1 MKVLIDFKASTAGY
15 KPIFSSTYVA
25 SEFFVPVV
33 ARTHI
38 FDFRTPKSAPSV
50 SPPCFS
56 TIMSFTNFAQART
69 SALNLE
75 KQTESLLTQYSKLQ
89 LVASFDTNPDE
100 DALVAQIR
108 DMLGKRETIITN
120 LTRLSESDLNVS
132 TSKLQQLQRHKEVLM
147 DHKLSFQKIQ
157 GKINDERNRNNLLH
171 LIQSDLSAHKQRNV
185 STVTDNDND
194 YILDERRRVDNANSF
209 ADRLLQQAFETRDEL
224 YSQRVYLQN
233 ASSRIQNTLQTI
245 PGIGMLISRINTRR
259 RRDTLI
265 MGFVIALCILG
276 LFMFA

>member
-1 MKVLIDFKASTAGY
+1 
-15 KPIFSSTYVA
+15 
-25 SEFFVPVV
+25 
-33 ARTHI
+33 
-38 FDFRTPKSAPSV
+38 
-50 SPPCFS
+50 
-56 TIMSFTNFAQART
+56 MSFANFAQARS

-75 KQTESLLTQYSKLQ
+75 KQTEALLAQYSKLQ
-89 LVASFDTNPDE
+89 LVTSFDSNPDE

-108 DMLGKRETIITN
+108 DMVGKRETVIASLN
-120 LTRLSESDLNVS
+120 RLSDSDLNVS

-157 GKINDERNRNNLLH
+157 AKINDERNRNNLLH
-171 LIQSDLSAHKQRNV
+171 LIQSDLSAHKKRNV
-185 STVTDNDND
+185 STVTDNEND

-245 PGIGMLISRINTRR
+245 PGIGVLISRINTRR

-276 LFMFA
+276 LFMFV